1 MRWLVALAG
10 WGMALWG
17 WKVRGRQS
25 REIADNAEIN
35 KAIDAALDRIEKLE
49 ETAILFWKDPDAA
62 IVPVQVNSA
71 VDACIFYTQQLIS
84 LHPSRELPTELL
96 SELRKQV
103 TTDIETE
110 TRGFD
115 YQRTRI
121 SRLVRMTGKLKR
133 QPVYKKHS
141 LIKKKT

>member
-1 MRWLVALAG
+1 MSIETSTLQTLDSVMRWLVALAG

-103 TTDIETE
+103 T
-110 TRGFD
+110 
-115 YQRTRI
+115 Q
-121 SRLVRMTGKLKR
+121 S
-133 QPVYKKHS
+133 H
-141 LIKKKT
+141 